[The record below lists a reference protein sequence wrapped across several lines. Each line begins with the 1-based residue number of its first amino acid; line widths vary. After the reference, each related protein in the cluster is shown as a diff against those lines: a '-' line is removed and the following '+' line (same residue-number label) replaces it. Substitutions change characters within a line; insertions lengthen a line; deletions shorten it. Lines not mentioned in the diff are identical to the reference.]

1 MVNEKKKNENQRKFK
16 IEISWIKEI
25 WKKMVNEKM
34 KMEEN
39 VKWKRMVNEV
49 KMLNEKW
56 WMKEDG
62 K

>member
-1 MVNEKKKNENQRKFK
+1 MKKKIENQRKFK